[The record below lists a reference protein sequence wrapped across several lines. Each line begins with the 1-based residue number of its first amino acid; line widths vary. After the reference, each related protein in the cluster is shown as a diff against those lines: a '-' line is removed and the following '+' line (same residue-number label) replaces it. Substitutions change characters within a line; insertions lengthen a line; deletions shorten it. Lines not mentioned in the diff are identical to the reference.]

1 VLEHANVETFVVVRS
16 SSPLLVAV
24 CEWRFMGR
32 ELPNAR
38 STATLLLILL
48 GALGYVRNDATL
60 SAGAAA
66 WSGVWMCVFV
76 FDQLYIKF
84 VCDSVLMSS
93 WGRVLYSNALAIVP
107 AILLGFVF
115 REYGVLS
122 TYVWTRHAL
131 GALALSCL
139 CGVGMSYSAFQLR
152 ALVSATTFTVVGIL
166 CKVLTVLINVLIWDK
181 HANAAGLAAL
191 MVCLAAG
198 SLYTPAPMRGAT
210 RSPAAAAG
218 AAAAATQGKAAAAS
232 AG

>member
-1 VLEHANVETFVVVRS
+1 METFVVVRS

-48 GALGYVRNDATL
+48 GAMGYVRNDATL
-60 SAGAAA
+60 NAGAGA
-66 WSGVWMCVFV
+66 WSATWMCVFV
-76 FDQLYIKF
+76 FDQLYIKHI
-84 VCDSVLMSS
+84 CDSVPMSA
-93 WGRVLYSNALAIVP
+93 WGRVLYSNALAAVP
-107 AILLGFVF
+107 AVLLGFIF
-115 REYGVLS
+115 REYGVLA

-152 ALVSATTFTVVGIL
+152 SLVSATAFTVVGIL

-198 SLYTPAPMRGAT
+198 SFYTPAPMRSAA
-210 RSPAAAAG
+210 RSPAAV
-218 AAAAATQGKAAAAS
+218 AAAAAVATQAKADAVS
-232 AG
+232 VG